1 MASKYPCPFFVGFL
15 ILAIWACLGLGREVR
30 EMSMSERHEQWMA
43 RHGRVYKDAEEKD
56 QRLQIFKDNVEFIE
70 SFNKAG
76 NKSYK
81 LSINEFSDLT
91 NEEFMTYY
99 TGYKPTHSR
108 TSRTSFM
115 HENVTDVPSIM
126 DWREEGAVTDVKNQG
141 QCGECN
147 IIIY

>member
-1 MASKYPCPFFVGFL
+1 
-15 ILAIWACLGLGREVR
+15 
-30 EMSMSERHEQWMA
+30 MSMSERHEQWMA

-91 NEEFMTYY
+91 NEEFVAYH

-108 TSRTSFM
+108 SSRTSFM
-115 HENVTDVPSIM
+115 YENVTEVPSTV
-126 DWREEGAVTDVKNQG
+126 DWRKEGAVTDVKNQR